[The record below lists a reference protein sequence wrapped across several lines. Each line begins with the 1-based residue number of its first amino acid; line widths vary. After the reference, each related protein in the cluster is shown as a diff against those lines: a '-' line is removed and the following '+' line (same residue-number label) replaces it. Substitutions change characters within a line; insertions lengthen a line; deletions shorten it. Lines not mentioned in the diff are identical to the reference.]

1 MRVCHI
7 ADVHWRGLKR
17 HEEYTEVF
25 ERLAVDAKKQ
35 KVDRIV
41 VAGDIVHTKTMGISP
56 ELIQRLTW
64 WFNRLAEVAPVI
76 VTLGNHDGLILNRSR
91 MDTITPIINTLSNP
105 RIIFLRDSMQYY
117 DDEFGVVWTNFSC
130 FDEENWG
137 NFKPIENKI
146 NISLFHGPI
155 AKSMT
160 DIGWEIESECD
171 LSLFTGFDF
180 GMFGDIHKFQYLDAA
195 KRFAYPGSTIQQDYS
210 EDIDKGYL
218 LWDIQSK
225 DEFRSVRRVIKS
237 PNPFYT
243 IEWDGTADLTFASCD
258 GFSKGCRLR
267 VISDQ
272 ILSQEDIKKFSF
284 LVKST
289 LEPSELTWR
298 ITEHQNASNILI
310 GESELEQSSLRNE
323 EFHNKALREYFGETK
338 FTQEEWERI
347 DDTVYNILHS
357 FENFETN
364 RNRKWSIR
372 NMEWENTFAYGKGNR
387 IDFSSLE
394 GVIGLFGVNRC
405 GKSSIPGT
413 LMYSLFNDTD
423 RGSISNLHVI
433 NARKGDCEAKVEFE
447 MNGNLYRAER
457 MSIKWSNPRGV
468 GANTKMNLYRID
480 ESGEIIEDISG
491 EQRRDSDKALRE
503 LIGEP
508 SDFLLT
514 SFASQGEMNTFIRNG
529 ATDRKKLLNNFLDL
543 GIFDQ
548 ILVKLK
554 EESYNTKVALKQ
566 GSNVNYEVAIEDCN
580 DKIHE
585 LNNSKSNL
593 EKRIEDLKKKQ
604 ISLNVSL
611 ATSRTGSGYTR
622 SDIKSKEQDLTK
634 LQNSLISYEKS
645 MEEIDEKIKQQSSRL
660 EKISSIKN
668 NFPIDALKQ
677 ELSSLQQLEIGEA
690 KLSSDLEK
698 ENEKLKQQQKSISR
712 LSEVPCG
719 DKFPTCKFIKDSH
732 RDKTLIETQRLTI
745 ENLTQQLKDA
755 NDSISLIKSK
765 SIEEKLKKY
774 EAVLREEI
782 GLDAASKA
790 SSIEKNSYASKSIDA
805 LKKIKE
811 IEEKIV
817 EMKLNLIDEDN
828 AAIIESIE
836 SELKETTGSL
846 RQAESNLLNTE
857 RAIGSE
863 ISNLAKHKNDKEK
876 YSEHVKDWKIF
887 EALIQ
892 AYGKNGL
899 PQVVLAQQLPRI
911 NQEIASILQGICGFT
926 VVLVSDGN
934 NLDVNLDYGDSQR
947 PVELGSGMEKMMASL
962 ALRVALINVSSLPK
976 SDMFIIDEGFGA
988 LDDVNVEA
996 CNRLLVS
1003 LKRFFKTIIVISH
1016 VDAIKDAV
1024 DNIIEISKQGA
1035 DAYVW
1040 A

>member
-25 ERLAVDAKKQ
+25 ERLALDAKKQ

-64 WFNRLAEVAPVI
+64 WFNHLAEIAPLI
-76 VTLGNHDGLILNRSR
+76 VTLGNHDGLILNKSR

-105 RIIFLRDSMQYY
+105 RIIFLRDSTQYY
-117 DDEFGVVWTNFSC
+117 DDEFNVVWTNFSC
-130 FDEENWG
+130 FDEENWS
-137 NFKPIENKI
+137 NFKPVENKI
-146 NISLFHGPI
+146 NIALFHGAI
-155 AKSMT
+155 AKSTT

-171 LSLFTGFDF
+171 LSLFAGFDF
-180 GMFGDIHKFQYLDAA
+180 GMFGDIHKFQYLDPAR
-195 KRFAYPGSTIQQDYS
+195 RFAYPGSTIQQDYS

-218 LWDIQSK
+218 LWDIQTK
-225 DEFRSVRRVIKS
+225 DDYRSVRRIIKS

-243 IEWDGTADLTFASCD
+243 VEWDGSPDLTFSSCNE
-258 GFSKGCRLR
+258 FLKGCRLR
-267 VISDQ
+267 VTSDQ

-298 ITEHQNASNILI
+298 ISELQNPVNIVI
-310 GESELEQSSLRNE
+310 GESSLEQSSLRNE
-323 EFHNKALREYFGETK
+323 DFHYKALREYFGESK
-338 FTQEEWERI
+338 FTKEEWERI

-357 FENFETN
+357 FENLDTN
-364 RNRKWSIR
+364 RNRKWSIK
-372 NMEWENTFAYGKGNR
+372 NMEWDNTFAYGKGNR

-394 GVIGLFGVNRC
+394 GVVGLFGVNRC

-447 MNGNLYRAER
+447 MNGNLYRVER

-468 GANTKMNLYRID
+468 GANTKMNLFRID
-480 ESGEIIEDISG
+480 ESGDIIEDISG

-503 LIGEP
+503 LIGE
-508 SDFLLT
+508 SNDFLLT

-554 EESYNTKVALKQ
+554 EESHNTKISLRQ
-566 GSNVNYEVAIEDCN
+566 GANVNYDVAIEDCN
-580 DKIHE
+580 DKIFE
-585 LNNSKSNL
+585 LSNSKKNL
-593 EKRIEDLKKKQ
+593 ETKVEDLKNKQ
-604 ISLNVSL
+604 INLNVSL
-611 ATSRTGSGYTR
+611 ATARTGSGYTQ
-622 SDIKSKEQDLTK
+622 SDIKAKEKELEN
-634 LQNSLISYEKS
+634 LHSSLASYEKKI
-645 MEEIDEKIKQQSSRL
+645 EEVEEKIQQQTTRL
-660 EKISSIKN
+660 EKISGIKN
-668 NFPIDALKQ
+668 NFPIDSLRE
-677 ELSSLQQLEIGEA
+677 ELSSLRQLEIGEA

-698 ENEKLKQQQKSISR
+698 ESEKLKQQQKSISR

-719 DKFPTCKFIKDSH
+719 DKYPTCKFIKDSH
-732 RDKTLIETQRLTI
+732 RDKTLIENQKQLI
-745 ENLTQQLKDA
+745 ENLASQLSVA
-755 NDSISLIKSK
+755 NDSIALIKSK
-765 SIEEKLKKY
+765 SIEEKLKRY
-774 EAVLREEI
+774 EAILRDEI
-782 GLDAASKA
+782 SLDASTKA
-790 SSIEKNSYASKSIDA
+790 LEVEKNSCASKSVEA
-805 LKKIKE
+805 LKKIKS
-811 IEEKIV
+811 IEEKII
-817 EMKLNLIDEDN
+817 EMKLNLVDEDN
-828 AAIIESIE
+828 EKIIESIE
-836 SELKETTGSL
+836 NDLRETTKSL
-846 RQAESNLLNTE
+846 KSAESNLLVTE
-857 RAIGSE
+857 RSIGSE
-863 ISNLAKHKNDKEK
+863 TSNLLKHQHDKEK
-876 YSEHVKDWKIF
+876 YSEHVKNWKIY

-899 PQVVLAQQLPRI
+899 PQVVLTQQLPRI

-926 VVLVSDGN
+926 VVLTSDGS

>member
-25 ERLAVDAKKQ
+25 ERLAADAKKQ

-64 WFNRLAEVAPVI
+64 WFNRLAEIAPVI
-76 VTLGNHDGLILNRSR
+76 VTLGNHDGLILNKSR

-137 NFKPIENKI
+137 NLKPIENKI

-171 LSLFTGFDF
+171 LSLFAGFDF
-180 GMFGDIHKFQYLDAA
+180 GMFGDIHKFQYLDTA

-218 LWDIQSK
+218 LWDIRSK

-267 VISDQ
+267 VMSDQ

-323 EFHNKALREYFGETK
+323 EFHNKALREYFGESK

-347 DDTVYNILHS
+347 DNTVYSILHS

-677 ELSSLQQLEIGEA
+677 ELSSLRQLEIGEA

-857 RAIGSE
+857 RMIGSE

>member
-17 HEEYTEVF
+17 HEEYMEVF
-25 ERLAVDAKKQ
+25 ERLALDAKKQ

-64 WFNRLAEVAPVI
+64 WFTRLAEVAPVI
-76 VTLGNHDGLILNRSR
+76 VTLGNHDGLILNKSR
-91 MDTITPIINTLSNP
+91 MDTITPIVNTLSNP
-105 RIIFLRDSMQYY
+105 RIIFLKDSAQYY
-117 DDEFGVVWTNFSC
+117 DDEFNVVWTNFSC
-130 FDEENWG
+130 FDEEGWG
-137 NFKPIENKI
+137 NLKPIEDKI
-146 NISLFHGPI
+146 NISLFHGAI
-155 AKSMT
+155 AKSTT
-160 DIGWEIESECD
+160 DIGWEIESECN
-171 LSLFTGFDF
+171 LSLFSGFDF
-180 GMFGDIHKFQYLDAA
+180 GMFGDIHKFQYLDPA

-225 DEFRSVRRVIKS
+225 NEYRSVRRIIKS

-243 IEWDGTADLTFASCD
+243 VTWDGTPDLTFSSCSE
-258 GFSKGCRLR
+258 FLKGCRLR

-298 ITEHQNASNILI
+298 ISEAQSTTSIVI
-310 GESELEQSSLRNE
+310 GESNLEQSSLRNE
-323 EFHNKALREYFGETK
+323 DFHEKALREYFGESK
-338 FTQEEWERI
+338 FTKEEWESI
-347 DDTVYNILHS
+347 DNIVCNVLHS
-357 FENFETN
+357 FENLETN
-364 RNRKWSIR
+364 RNRKWSIK
-372 NMEWENTFAYGKGNR
+372 NMEWDNTFAYGKGNK

-433 NARKGDCEAKVEFE
+433 NARKGDCEVKVEFE
-447 MNGNLYRAER
+447 MNGNLYRVER
-457 MSIKWSNPRGV
+457 MSIKWSNPRGI
-468 GANTKMNLYRID
+468 GANTKMNLFRID

-503 LIGEP
+503 LIGES

-514 SFASQGEMNTFIRNG
+514 SFASQGEMNAFIRNG

-554 EESYNTKVALKQ
+554 EESYNIKIALKQ
-566 GSNVNYEVAIEDCN
+566 GANINYDVAIEDCN
-580 DKIHE
+580 DKIYE
-585 LNNSKSNL
+585 LNNNKKNL
-593 EKRIEDLKKKQ
+593 EIRIEDLKKRQ
-604 ISLNVSL
+604 INLNVSL
-611 ATSRTGSGYTR
+611 ATACTGAGYTK
-622 SDIKSKEQDLTK
+622 SDVKLKEKELEN
-634 LQNSLISYEKS
+634 LHVSLNSYEKKI
-645 MEEIDEKIKQQSSRL
+645 EEIEEKIQQQNTRL
-660 EKISSIKN
+660 EKIEGIKN
-668 NFPIDALKQ
+668 NFPIDSLRE
-677 ELSSLQQLEIGEA
+677 ELASLRKLEIGEA
-690 KLSSDLEK
+690 KLSSDLDREL
-698 ENEKLKQQQKSISR
+698 EKLVQQKKSVSR
-712 LSEVPCG
+712 LLEVPCG
-719 DKFPTCKFIKDSH
+719 DKYPTCKFIKDSH
-732 RDKTLIETQRLTI
+732 RDKSLIENQNLLI
-745 ENLTQQLKDA
+745 ENLKTQLKVA
-755 NDSISLIKSK
+755 NDSIFAIRSK
-765 SIEEKLKKY
+765 SIEEKLKRY
-774 EAVLREEI
+774 ETILRDEI
-782 GLDAASKA
+782 SLDASTKA
-790 SSIEKNSYASKSIDA
+790 LEIEKNSYASKCVET
-805 LKKIKE
+805 LKKIKSL
-811 IEEKIV
+811 EEKII
-817 EMKLNLIDEDN
+817 EMKLNLVDDESAN
-828 AAIIESIE
+828 LIESLE
-836 SELKETTGSL
+836 SELIEVTKSL
-846 RQAESNLLNTE
+846 KNSENNLLVTE
-857 RAIGSE
+857 RSIGSE
-863 ISNLAKHKNDKEK
+863 TSDLLKHKNDKEK
-876 YSEHVKDWKIF
+876 YSEYVKEWKVY

-899 PQVVLAQQLPRI
+899 PQLVLTQQLPRI

-926 VVLVSDGN
+926 VVLTSDGN

-962 ALRVALINVSSLPK
+962 ALRVALINISSLPK